1 VRSKTPKRSVKAKL
15 REGRADAPA
24 ANEVWAM
31 DFVHDQLFDGRKIR
45 VLTII
50 DTFTRLSPAID
61 VRQSYRGADVVA
73 TLERA
78 AIETSLPKT
87 IRVDNGPEFVSKELD
102 LSSAPSRL
110 SSRVPASRLT
120 TPLFSRSTASSVQS
134 A

>member
-1 VRSKTPKRSVKAKL
+1 
-15 REGRADAPA
+15 
-24 ANEVWAM
+24 
-31 DFVHDQLFDGRKIR
+31 